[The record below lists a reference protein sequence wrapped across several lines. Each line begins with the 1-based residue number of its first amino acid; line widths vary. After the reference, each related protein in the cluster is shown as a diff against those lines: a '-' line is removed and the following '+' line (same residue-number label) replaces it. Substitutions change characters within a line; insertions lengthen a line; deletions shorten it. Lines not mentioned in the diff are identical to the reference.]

1 MGWFT
6 LPDITINVIC
16 VMMVD
21 KNDFEFLVTFNDTD
35 AMELGKVIKKLREAR
50 GWSQDELAFRT
61 GTSAANISRIENG
74 KHGAGEE
81 LLEALSREFDY
92 KVYQL
97 VALAE
102 GVEAPI
108 IPVNSN
114 PDAESLL
121 FDYNLMTVEQ
131 RILFRA
137 IGSEFVRV
145 ANLRHEEV
153 AGS

>member
-1 MGWFT
+1 M
-6 LPDITINVIC
+6 L
-16 VMMVD
+16 VD
-21 KNDFEFLVTFNDTD
+21 KNDFAVFVTCYDTC
-35 AMELGKVIKKLREAR
+35 AMELGKVIKRLREGR

-74 KHGAGEE
+74 KHGAGEA

-102 GVEAPI
+102 GVDAPI

-114 PDAESLL
+114 PDEEGLL
-121 FDYNLMTVEQ
+121 SNYRAMTEDQ
-131 RILFRA
+131 RLLFRA
-137 IGSEFVRV
+137 VGQEFVKKARIEQEDV
-145 ANLRHEEV
+145 
-153 AGS
+153 SDS